1 MRFLLMLLLVAC
13 PRTTPEVVPA
23 ATVPD
28 TTVVVEATTVV
39 PATAAPIPVDMSA
52 GDGPVDNS
60 NGGEVTVPAD
70 VVATAAK

>member
-28 TTVVVEATTVV
+28 TTVVVEATTGSTTV
-39 PATAAPIPVDMSA
+39 APIPIDMSV

-60 NGGEVTVPAD
+60 DGGEVTVPAD
-70 VVATAAK
+70 VVATETK

>member
-28 TTVVVEATTVV
+28 TTVVVEATTGSTTV
-39 PATAAPIPVDMSA
+39 APIPVDMSA